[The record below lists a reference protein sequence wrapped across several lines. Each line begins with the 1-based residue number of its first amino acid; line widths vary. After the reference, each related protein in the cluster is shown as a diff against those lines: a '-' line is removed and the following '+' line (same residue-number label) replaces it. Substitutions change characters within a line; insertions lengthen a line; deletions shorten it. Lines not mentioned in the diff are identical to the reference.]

1 MYCIIRIQEVLSALS
16 TAEECMPRYIVTYDS
31 IKIIQRPA
39 RLAQGGFSVLA
50 EESRCKSIS
59 RSA

>member
-1 MYCIIRIQEVLSALS
+1 MLSALS

-50 EESRCKSIS
+50 EEYSRCESIS

>member
-1 MYCIIRIQEVLSALS
+1 
-16 TAEECMPRYIVTYDS
+16 MPRYIVTYDS
-31 IKIIQRPA
+31 IKMIQRPA

>member
-1 MYCIIRIQEVLSALS
+1 MHSL
-16 TAEECMPRYIVTYDS
+16 AEACMPRYIVAYDS
-31 IKIIQRPA
+31 IIIQRSV

-50 EESRCKSIS
+50 EEYYLCESIS